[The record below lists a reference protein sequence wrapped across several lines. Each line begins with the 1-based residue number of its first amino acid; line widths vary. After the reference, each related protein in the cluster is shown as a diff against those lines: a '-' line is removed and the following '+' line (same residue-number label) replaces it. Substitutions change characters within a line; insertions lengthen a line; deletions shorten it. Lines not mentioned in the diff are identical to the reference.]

1 MKYFIQS
8 LLVAILMLHNIS
20 FVPSANAQSMDFAD
34 IKEEMTIQAESAA
47 AAREKAIQEAL
58 EKVVGR
64 FTVDLVGEKKYEA
77 SKNLLSIQTA
87 KEAGKFA
94 PVIKADILEQNG
106 NKFKVSVDM
115 KVSPQ
120 NLRQMLEKTGILTSQ
135 FDSGVVLPFVT
146 FVDQVR
152 AKTHKWWVS
161 EPLNDDT
168 LKSVNRYF
176 NTELRKSL
184 KSLNFYV
191 LDPIDW
197 NFKNSIPQQFQK
209 DYFKKE
215 DYQSMES
222 YFKFPLIIKGQVDIA
237 PSQRVSTSYR
247 IQVKLEAILASQG
260 KVVAESSRQLETES
274 GDLTSILQKNAP
286 KIFSEVSDDLKDQ
299 LEGALRKGILE
310 SSMIQIAVRGDMT
323 FKNLENFKSTLLKSI
338 GSIRYL
344 SERSIESEKRVFDVD
359 YAGSAPDL
367 TKKIQGLKFQGF
379 TISANGSART
389 IDITIKN

>member
-1 MKYFIQS
+1 MLQFA
-8 LLVAILMLHNIS
+8 LLHNI
-20 FVPSANAQSMDFAD
+20 FTVVAHAQFSDFAD
-34 IKEEMTIQAESAA
+34 IKEEFTIQAESAS
-47 AAREKAIQEAL
+47 AAREKAIQDSL
-58 EKVVGR
+58 EKVVAR

-77 SKNLLSIQTA
+77 NKNLLNAQTA

-94 PVIKADILEQNG
+94 PVIKAEIVEQKG
-106 NKFKVSVDM
+106 SQFKVSVDM

-161 EPLNDDT
+161 ESLNDDSLRT
-168 LKSVNRYF
+168 VNKYF
-176 NTELRKSL
+176 TIELRKSL

-197 NFKNSIPQQFQK
+197 NFKNSMPLQFQK

-215 DYQSMES
+215 DYQLMES

-237 PSQRVSTSYR
+237 SSTRISTSYK
-247 IQVKLEAILASQG
+247 ITVKLEAILASQG

-274 GDLTSILQKNAP
+274 GEFTSVLQKNAS
-286 KIFSEVSDDLKDQ
+286 KIFSEVTDDLKAQ

-310 SSMIQIAVRGDMT
+310 SSMIQIAVRGDLT
-323 FKNLENFKSTLLKSI
+323 FKNLENFKSTLIKSI

-344 SERSIESEKRVFDVD
+344 SERSIESDKRVFDVD
-359 YAGSAPDL
+359 YAGSIADL
-367 TKKIQGLKFQGF
+367 SKRIQALKFQGF
-379 TISANGSART
+379 NVNTSESSRT
-389 IDITIKN
+389 IDVTIKD

>member
-1 MKYFIQS
+1 MKQLLFFA
-8 LLVAILMLHNIS
+8 LVALHNIS
-20 FVPSANAQSMDFAD
+20 ALSTAHAQYTDFAD
-34 IKEEMTIQAESAA
+34 IKEEMTIQAESAS
-47 AAREKAIQEAL
+47 AAREKAIQESL
-58 EKVVGR
+58 EKVVAR

-77 SKNLLSIQTA
+77 SKNILNAQTA

-146 FVDQVR
+146 YVDQVR
-152 AKTHKWWVS
+152 AKTYKWWVS

-168 LKSVNRYF
+168 LRNVNKYF

-197 NFKNSIPQQFQK
+197 NFRNSLPMQFQK

-222 YFKFPLIIKGQVDIA
+222 YFKFPLAIKGQVDIA
-237 PSQRVSTSYR
+237 PSQRVSTSYK
-247 IQVKLEAILASQG
+247 IQVKLEAILTSQG

-274 GDLTSILQKNAP
+274 GDLSSILQKNAP
-286 KIFSEVSDDLKDQ
+286 KIFSEVSNDLKDQ

-310 SSMIQIAVRGDMT
+310 SSMIQIAVRGDMS

-344 SERSIESEKRVFDVD
+344 SERSIESDKRIFDVD
-359 YAGSAPDL
+359 YAGSILDL
-367 TKKIQGLKFQGF
+367 TKRIQALKFQGF
-379 TISANGSART
+379 NVTTSGAART
-389 IDITIKN
+389 IDVTIKD

>member
-1 MKYFIQS
+1 MKCIFWI
-8 LLVAILMLHNIS
+8 ILALHNIS
-20 FVPSANAQSMDFAD
+20 FVQVASAQYSDFAD
-34 IKEEMTIQAESAA
+34 IKEELTIQAETAA
-47 AAREKAIQEAL
+47 AAREKAIQDAL
-58 EKVVGR
+58 EKVVAR
-64 FTVDLVGEKKYEA
+64 FTVDLVGEKKYES
-77 SKNLLSIQTA
+77 SKNLLNIQTS
-87 KEAGKFA
+87 KESGKFA
-94 PVIKADILEQNG
+94 PVIKADILDQKG
-106 NKFKVSVDM
+106 NQFKVLVDM

-135 FDSGVVLPFVT
+135 FDSGVVLSFVT

-161 EPLNDDT
+161 EPLADDT
-168 LKSVNRYF
+168 LRSINRYF
-176 NTELRKSL
+176 NTELRRSL

-191 LDPIDW
+191 LDPVDW
-197 NFKNSIPQQFQK
+197 NFKNSLPAQFQK

-222 YFKFPLIIKGQVDIA
+222 YFKFPLVIKGQVDVA

-247 IQVKLEAILASQG
+247 IQVKLEAILTSQG

-274 GDLTSILQKNAP
+274 GDLTSVLQKNAP
-286 KIFSEVSDDLKDQ
+286 KIFSEASNDLKDQ

-310 SSMIQIAVRGDMT
+310 SSMIQIAVRGDMS

-344 SERSIESEKRVFDVD
+344 SERSIESDKRIFDVD
-359 YAGSAPDL
+359 YAGSVPDL
-367 TKKIQGLKFQGF
+367 TKRIQNLKFQGF
-379 TISANGSART
+379 NVTTGGSART
-389 IDITIKN
+389 IDVTIKN